1 VLLVNAGLIVSI
13 DSLGLK
19 FLINLD
25 VEATA
30 EPHHYSLPIMS
41 DEESYVADGKGVID
55 EPLKKNG
62 EKALSA
68 KDLEPFGNEETA
80 EVKYR
85 TMKWW

>member
-1 VLLVNAGLIVSI
+1 
-13 DSLGLK
+13 
-19 FLINLD
+19 
-25 VEATA
+25 
-30 EPHHYSLPIMS
+30 MS
-41 DEESYVADGKGVID
+41 DEESYVGDRKGMMD

-62 EKALSA
+62 EKDLSA

>member
-1 VLLVNAGLIVSI
+1 MN
-13 DSLGLK
+13 
-19 FLINLD
+19 
-25 VEATA
+25 
-30 EPHHYSLPIMS
+30 
-41 DEESYVADGKGVID
+41 DEESYATDGKDMFD
-55 EPLKKNG
+55 EPLKKKG

>member
-1 VLLVNAGLIVSI
+1 
-13 DSLGLK
+13 
-19 FLINLD
+19 
-25 VEATA
+25 
-30 EPHHYSLPIMS
+30 MS
-41 DEESYVADGKGVID
+41 DEESYVADGKGMID
-55 EPLKKNG
+55 EPLKKDG